1 MIISVEL
8 WGLYRV
14 YYIWDDLCYSSE
26 SIFMTVFLTACDSM
40 IFKGLFKTKKSD
52 PGYLIPDEDEQIVE
66 IKREKEFWEES
77 SEEEKDDFA

>member
-1 MIISVEL
+1 
-8 WGLYRV
+8 
-14 YYIWDDLCYSSE
+14 
-26 SIFMTVFLTACDSM
+26 MTVFLATCDSM

-77 SEEEKDDFA
+77 SEEEKDDRA